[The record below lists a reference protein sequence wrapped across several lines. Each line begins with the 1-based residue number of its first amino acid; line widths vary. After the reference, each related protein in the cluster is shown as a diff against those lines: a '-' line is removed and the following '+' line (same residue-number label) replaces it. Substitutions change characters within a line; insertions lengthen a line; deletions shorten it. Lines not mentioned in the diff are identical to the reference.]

1 MQKVSV
7 IIPIYN
13 AEMYLRECFDSI
25 IDQTLEDIE
34 IICINDGSTDSSL
47 DIVKEYAGKDGRIII
62 IDKQNEGVAI
72 ARNLGIDRATGEY
85 VCFMDSDDYYP
96 SNDILEE
103 LYNKA
108 KKNNVLIAGGEFS
121 IFNPLIVPYEPKQEF
136 ESVDDG
142 YLFAKNSIIEYKDY
156 QFDYGFHRFI
166 YNRNFLVNNNIY
178 FPNYVRFEDPVFLV
192 QAMCKATKF
201 YALDRISY
209 AYRGSI
215 KEISKK
221 DNVVKDTFL
230 GIADNLEFA
239 KLNNLNKLK
248 NYTVMRFY
256 QHYMLYKD
264 SMNKENKIICTQ
276 LLKDKDIKKIISNKK
291 FKRFIQSIFSI
302 KNNQEKTHK
311 VLTILGI
318 KLKIKKQY
326 KISKR
331 EAFDYIDFVLNQQ
344 LDKSNFVEQT
354 HDIHEFKDQ
363 DVKLISFYLPQF
375 HDFDEN
381 VKWFGKGFT
390 EWSNTSK
397 AVPQFIGHYQPH
409 IPIDVGYYNLNDNF
423 IMQRQIELAKQ
434 YGVYGFSFY
443 YYWFS
448 GEKLMEKPLE
458 RFLQDKSLNI
468 PFFLFWANE
477 DWTMLWDNGKDR
489 EVLHKQELLKND
501 EAKFMNDILPY
512 MKDDRYIKIDNKP
525 LLIIYNPHNYQFER
539 FIEFNNKIRQIA
551 KEHGF
556 KDLYIMTTTCR
567 ADDSDCKS
575 YKEFVQTYRL
585 DSLLEFFPQGIFM
598 HDMKQLKPTIMN
610 KKFKGQC
617 LDMHDFITN
626 KKYIYNS
633 SLNLFKCAF
642 PHWDNTSRK
651 CYNGA
656 DIYQNTP
663 NDYKTW
669 LKDII
674 NWTKNNYK
682 VDEQFVF
689 INAWNEWAEGAHLEP
704 DKKYGYAY
712 LQATKEALEETY
724 YENKKS

>member
-1 MQKVSV
+1 M
-7 IIPIYN
+7 
-13 AEMYLRECFDSI
+13 
-25 IDQTLEDIE
+25 
-34 IICINDGSTDSSL
+34 
-47 DIVKEYAGKDGRIII
+47 
-62 IDKQNEGVAI
+62 
-72 ARNLGIDRATGEY
+72 
-85 VCFMDSDDYYP
+85 
-96 SNDILEE
+96 
-103 LYNKA
+103 
-108 KKNNVLIAGGEFS
+108 
-121 IFNPLIVPYEPKQEF
+121 
-136 ESVDDG
+136 
-142 YLFAKNSIIEYKDY
+142 
-156 QFDYGFHRFI
+156 
-166 YNRNFLVNNNIY
+166 
-178 FPNYVRFEDPVFLV
+178 
-192 QAMCKATKF
+192 
-201 YALDRISY
+201 
-209 AYRGSI
+209 
-215 KEISKK
+215 
-221 DNVVKDTFL
+221 
-230 GIADNLEFA
+230 
-239 KLNNLNKLK
+239 
-248 NYTVMRFY
+248 
-256 QHYMLYKD
+256 
-264 SMNKENKIICTQ
+264 
-276 LLKDKDIKKIISNKK
+276 
-291 FKRFIQSIFSI
+291 
-302 KNNQEKTHK
+302 
-311 VLTILGI
+311 
-318 KLKIKKQY
+318 
-326 KISKR
+326 
-331 EAFDYIDFVLNQQ
+331 
-344 LDKSNFVEQT
+344 
-354 HDIHEFKDQ
+354 
-363 DVKLISFYLPQF
+363 
-375 HDFDEN
+375 
-381 VKWFGKGFT
+381 
-390 EWSNTSK
+390 
-397 AVPQFIGHYQPH
+397 PQFIGHYQPH

-556 KDLYIMTTTCR
+556 K
-567 ADDSDCKS
+567 
-575 YKEFVQTYRL
+575 EFVQTYRL

-633 SLNLFKCAF
+633 SSNLFKCAF

-674 NWTKNNYK
+674 NWTKNNHK

-712 LQATKEALEETY
+712 LQATKEALEETHE
-724 YENKKS
+724 ENK

>member
-1 MQKVSV
+1 MPKISV
-7 IIPIYN
+7 IVPVYN
-13 AEMYLRECFDSI
+13 TEMYLKECLESI
-25 IDQTLEDIE
+25 VTQTLDDIE

-47 DIVKEYAGKDGRIII
+47 DIVKEYAGKDGRIVV

-85 VCFMDSDDYYP
+85 VCFIDSDDYYP

-108 KKNNVLIAGGEFS
+108 TENDVLIAGGEFS
-121 IFNPLIVPYEPKQEF
+121 AFDDKTRPYELKQNF
-136 ESVDDG
+136 ENIDDG
-142 YLFAKNSIIEYKDY
+142 YLFVKDEIIEYKDY

-166 YNRNFLVNNNIY
+166 YDRNFLVNNNIY
-178 FPNYVRFEDPVFLV
+178 FPIYVRFEDPVFFV
-192 QAMCKATKF
+192 KAMYYAEKF
-201 YALDRISY
+201 YAVKKNTY
-209 AYRGSI
+209 AYRGLD
-215 KEISKK
+215 KDISTK
-221 DNVVKDTFL
+221 DSVIKDTFL
-230 GIADNLEFA
+230 GISDNLDFA
-239 KLNNLNKLK
+239 QKYNLSKLE
-248 NYTVMRFY
+248 NYTLNRFY
-256 QHYMLYKD
+256 SHYMWFVGHLNRN
-264 SMNKENKIICTQ
+264 NKKLCKMLCKKNNSIKNFVKKQNT
-276 LLKDKDIKKIISNKK
+276 KKIIQN
-291 FKRFIQSIFSI
+291 IFSL

-674 NWTKNNYK
+674 NWTKNNHK
-682 VDEQFVF
+682 VDDQFVF

-712 LQATKEALEETY
+712 LQATKEALEETHE
-724 YENKKS
+724 ENK